1 MITRS
6 ARLLALIVLAN
17 TCFADDAPQ
26 PLLPAEAIWVMR
38 YDAKLDGEVTGKPG
52 DAVRWQFT
60 VRNDRVAGN
69 LADHKP
75 GDPADHRIT
84 GEVAPGRP
92 PIVMLRQDGPKGLVC
107 YYTGKRVEDGRVVGT
122 WFDNRGKSGDFE
134 MVVDKK

>member
-1 MITRS
+1 MRHS
-6 ARLLALIVLAN
+6 FVALVFMAPA
-17 TCFADDAPQ
+17 FADDAPK
-26 PLLPAEAIWVMR
+26 PLLPAEAVWAMR

-75 GDPADHRIT
+75 GDPADHRIA
-84 GEVAPGRP
+84 GEVVPGSP
-92 PIVMLRQDGPKGLVC
+92 PIIMLRQDGPKGLVC
-107 YYTGKRVEDGRVVGT
+107 YYTGKRVEEGRVVGT

-134 MVVDKK
+134 MVIEKK